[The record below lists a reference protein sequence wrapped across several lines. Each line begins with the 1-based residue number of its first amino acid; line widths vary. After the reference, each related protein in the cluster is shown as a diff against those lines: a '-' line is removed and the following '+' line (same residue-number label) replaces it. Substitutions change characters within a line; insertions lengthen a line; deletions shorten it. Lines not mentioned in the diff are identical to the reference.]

1 MLVDLTSVIA
11 TGREAGVIA
20 QGKTEEEF
28 EKRLGALLLA
38 GERVVAIDNCEAPLG
53 GEFLCQVLTQPV
65 VRARILG
72 RSEAP
77 ELPANAFVTAT
88 GNNLALVGDMT
99 RRAVLC
105 RLDAGCERPERRT
118 FARSPVAAA
127 KAERGLY
134 LAAAL
139 TALRAFVVAG
149 RPRQRDPLGSFE
161 DWSLWVRDALVWLGE
176 ADPCDTMERL
186 RSQDPKL
193 DALNAVVTQWRAV
206 IGTDRVTVREVI
218 ERATRTGYDGDMRP
232 EFSHPDFREALL
244 TVAGEG
250 GAINSWRLGKWLGA
264 HKGRIVAGCKIL
276 QDGLNGGIMTWRL
289 EEVP

>member
-1 MLVDLTSVIA
+1 MPPCLCSVIA

-20 QGKTEEEF
+20 QGQTEEELQ
-28 EKRLGALLLA
+28 KRLGALLLA

-105 RLDAGCERPERRT
+105 RLDPGCERPELRT
-118 FARSPVAAA
+118 FPRSPIAAA
-127 KAERGLY
+127 KVERGRY

-139 TALRAFVVAG
+139 TVLRAFVVAG
-149 RPRQRDPLGSFE
+149 RPRQRYPS
-161 DWSLWVRDALVWLGE
+161 WAPS
-176 ADPCDTMERL
+176 
-186 RSQDPKL
+186 
-193 DALNAVVTQWRAV
+193 RA
-206 IGTDRVTVREVI
+206 GACGC
-218 ERATRTGYDGDMRP
+218 ATR
-232 EFSHPDFREALL
+232 
-244 TVAGEG
+244 
-250 GAINSWRLGKWLGA
+250 
-264 HKGRIVAGCKIL
+264 
-276 QDGLNGGIMTWRL
+276 
-289 EEVP
+289 